1 MINPVKM
8 VVDLAYGHKLILALV
23 IIINVIG
30 SLFGLYYYWDQLMM
44 TPWYYWLFV
53 PDCPLYSFFMI
64 FALIFIA
71 MGKRFDTFNVIT
83 TVGLAMYGAWTM
95 LTLIYF
101 REVFFAP
108 ENALM
113 SVGLW
118 VSHLGLALESVL
130 LLPYIKKASIMPWAL
145 AGIWFLA
152 QDYFDY
158 FVGFTYT
165 GHLMRLHPLAI
176 MEYYTR
182 GMASYGY
189 LLAKLDVMM
198 YATFAMTFF
207 FIALMF
213 FISRKWAFIV
223 TEPEISLRKG
233 LPRS

>member
-1 MINPVKM
+1 MA
-8 VVDLAYGHKLILALV
+8 VDLVYGHKLILALV
-23 IIINVIG
+23 IIINIIG
-30 SLFGLYYYWDQLMM
+30 SLFGLYYYWDQLTM

-53 PDCPLYSFFMI
+53 PDCPMYSFFMV
-64 FALIFIA
+64 FALGFIA

-83 TVGLAMYGAWTM
+83 IVGLAMYGAWTM
-95 LTLIYF
+95 FTLIYF

-130 LLPYIKKASIMPWAL
+130 LLPYIKNAGIISWAL
-145 AGIWFLA
+145 AGAWFLA
-152 QDYFDY
+152 QDFFDY
-158 FVGFTYT
+158 FINFTYA

-176 MEYYTR
+176 MEYYTQN
-182 GMASYGY
+182 MAGYGQ
-189 LLAKLDVMM
+189 LLAKLDAMTYV
-198 YATFAMTFF
+198 TFAMTLF

-213 FISRKWAFIV
+213 LISRKGAFIV
-223 TEPEISLRKG
+223 AEPEISLRKG